1 LWSSQ
6 LAAAADARQSA
17 CPMTGGKAIIDP
29 EALFFIVINN
39 GRGLGMSRMPGTW
52 ARAIFNIGGRT
63 KLEIRAA
70 P

>member
-1 LWSSQ
+1 
-6 LAAAADARQSA
+6 
-17 CPMTGGKAIIDP
+17 MTGGKAIIDP

-39 GRGLGMSRMPGTW
+39 GRGLGDVEDAWNLGAGPF
-52 ARAIFNIGGRT
+52 FNIGGRT